1 MQKQIRCRRKHPGK
15 KHPQSIEK
23 RYGYTC
29 CSNNQRQR
37 SAGSASTDFLLNNR
51 TFRKNDIPDNL
62 PAGMMFW
69 RDVSGWNTGTKM
81 VCILEAIKERIDP
94 FVESSQPIV
103 LLDMAPAHLMPEVYA
118 AAHRLNIWLLFIPAK
133 TTYLLQPL
141 DVACLSSYKC
151 SLRKVFTENEDNN
164 GCLQTQ
170 DWFAALTKLLRSFWR
185 ARSWKNAFGC
195 VGLSGKTCD
204 LSEEIRSLGLVHNT
218 VKPLSIPKETDIEK
232 LWPKKKKGAFQI
244 FVLVTSKAASGRN
257 RLTTIRSL
265 THTDIYI
272 NIYHI
277 YIYKY
282 PGKSLITL
290 SEKVI

>member
-1 MQKQIRCRRKHPGK
+1 MINLDETAIHRCATKQRGYFCKNKFDAEGNILARNIHKALKRGTATHVAAITNVSAVQGVL
-15 KHPQSIEK
+15 PQI
-23 RYGYTC
+23 
-29 CSNNQRQR
+29 
-37 SAGSASTDFLLNNR
+37 FLLNNR

-133 TTYLLQPL
+133 MTYLLQPL

-218 VKPLSIPKETDIEK
+218 VKPLSFPKETDIEK
-232 LWPKKKKGAFQI
+232 FWPKKKKVPF
-244 FVLVTSKAASGRN
+244 
-257 RLTTIRSL
+257 
-265 THTDIYI
+265 
-272 NIYHI
+272 
-277 YIYKY
+277 
-282 PGKSLITL
+282 KSLFWLPAKLHLEEID
-290 SEKVI
+290 